1 MKKKVLEL
9 SFLIRN
15 ITNFI
20 LNNMFQVLVHGTFS
34 EFMITNHKRYGMIYS
49 RVKIVL
55 TRVHFED
62 Q

>member
-34 EFMITNHKRYGMIYS
+34 ECMITNHKRYSMIYS